1 MQDAVRSVPW
11 PHGVRMFVWAGCKS
25 SSVRAIRSYV
35 RDERGLNRQQFL
47 AIGYWRYGMDET
59 GFHDAHNNDRDED
72 YFRALREEQEE
83 ANRVRAAGVGAG
95 VR

>member
-1 MQDAVRSVPW
+1 LRVV
-11 PHGVRMFVWAGCKS
+11 KL
-25 SSVRAIRSYV
+25 RAIRSYV
-35 RDERGLNRQQFL
+35 RDERGLNRRQFL

-83 ANRVRAAGVGAG
+83 ANRVLATGIRAGA
-95 VR
+95 R